1 MYTWK
6 LNNYLLNDNLVREE
20 IKNEIKDILEFNENE
35 GTMYPN
41 LRDTVKA
48 VLERRLVTLSASI
61 RKLER

>member
-1 MYTWK
+1 
-6 LNNYLLNDNLVREE
+6 LVREE